1 MSKYYT
7 DTCLLNKK
15 KKKRG
20 ARREWNDVFKVQK
33 KKKKLKKPQTSHQRI
48 HSLVVGWGKDVFTF
62 CGEVFILSSTWT
74 LRGQEGTKNER
85 ADVEELN
92 EVN

>member
-1 MSKYYT
+1 
-7 DTCLLNKK
+7 
-15 KKKRG
+15 
-20 ARREWNDVFKVQK
+20 
-33 KKKKLKKPQTSHQRI
+33 
-48 HSLVVGWGKDVFTF
+48 VGWGKDVFTF